1 MDHLKKIN
9 NNYSKG
15 KFDKFLC
22 YCSQVS
28 HVTFENSLNSN
39 NNYNIS
45 EICDKHNIGKKCSAC
60 LANVEEFYLKI
71 KGEKSLNLQN
81 FELKKI
87 TSVKKL
93 VLKSLDFLSG
103 NMFVIQNSYLPVLNS
118 NSIKTWLIISNY
130 EPSQIFEAS
139 VPYKIHIDLYN
150 SQGTKVNSLNKIV
163 NPGLNLKICFQD
175 LIKNSSN
182 LLETYFAMI
191 SRKPLKKGF
200 RGSIRPHFFY
210 QSKKSMAAVHAQ
222 DGASKKIL
230 LDFYRSIN
238 EDNYFLFVINPNK
251 EKVTFKIS
259 SFSKKAKSYRNLH
272 EASIFSMGSKLL
284 KINDFY
290 KNSKEGIIEC
300 KALKGLKHYL
310 IIADKK
316 LERFSVD
323 HL

>member
-1 MDHLKKIN
+1 MDYLKKIN
-9 NNYSKG
+9 NSYSKG

-28 HVTFENSLNSN
+28 HDTFENSLNSN
-39 NNYNIS
+39 SNYNIN
-45 EICDKHNIGKKCSAC
+45 EICDKYNIGKKCSAC
-60 LANVEEFYLKI
+60 LANVEEFYLQI
-71 KGEKSLNLQN
+71 KGENSSN
-81 FELKKI
+81 FKNFKLKKS
-87 TSVKKL
+87 TSLKKL
-93 VLKSLDFLSG
+93 ILKSLDFLSG

-130 EPSQIFEAS
+130 EPSHVSEVS

-150 SQGTKVNSLNKIV
+150 SQGSRINSINKIV
-163 NPGLNLKICFQD
+163 HPGANFKICFQD
-175 LIKNSSN
+175 LIKNSNN

-230 LDFYRSIN
+230 LDFYRSVN
-238 EDNYFLFVINPNK
+238 EDNYFLFIINPNK

-259 SFSKKAKSYRNLH
+259 SFSNKAKSHKNLH
-272 EASIFSMGSKLL
+272 EASVFGMGSRLL

-300 KALKGLKHYL
+300 KALQGLKHYL